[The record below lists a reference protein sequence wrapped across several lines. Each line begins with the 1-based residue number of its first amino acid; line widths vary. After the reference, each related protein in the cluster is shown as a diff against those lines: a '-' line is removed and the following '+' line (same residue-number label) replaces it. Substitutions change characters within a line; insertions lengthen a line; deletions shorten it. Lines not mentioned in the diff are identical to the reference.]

1 MMCCVPRYA
10 ATVEKGRL
18 DVGLVSVSTASP
30 LGSLAGT
37 DNLVEYYTTWY
48 DPSPLVVRGA
58 GAGAGATAAGALADM
73 VELSV

>member
-1 MMCCVPRYA
+1 
-10 ATVEKGRL
+10 
-18 DVGLVSVSTASP
+18 
-30 LGSLAGT
+30 
-37 DNLVEYYTTWY
+37 VEYYTTWY